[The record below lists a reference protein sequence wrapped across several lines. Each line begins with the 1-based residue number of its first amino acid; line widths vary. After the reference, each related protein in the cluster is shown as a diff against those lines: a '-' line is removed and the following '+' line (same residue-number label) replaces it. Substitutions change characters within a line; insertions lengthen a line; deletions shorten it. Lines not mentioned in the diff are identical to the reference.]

1 MTKFTPRAMQIVD
14 AVPSPNYEISNEYRQ
29 VYIDFYPA
37 NGEGGEIPYPYDPEE
52 FDDSTTQQ
60 LKTLVEEVLREAP
73 GYALLMDLQKIT
85 IRDDQVPP
93 YDLTWLRNMIET
105 FRFAQPGCSKYSNS
119 PCTGTA
125 GSDEPI
131 SMFVNDYLVY
141 VKLDPETYQSDYDE
155 ITITVH
161 NELLRRYNRGYIA
174 LDPEIDADFIQRW
187 ELDLVPEQDT
197 KNDSGSLKCYVPSW
211 QDYRFATDRY
221 RFLIQQRLNQPVL
234 LPLSENFQI
243 YVLIQQK
250 LRELYRTKFPERL
263 PDWKFTRHALKIFVT
278 NYQEMISVA
287 DIVYEVTESNRKL
300 SIDSMAVAFL
310 GWPVHFQGSTLRK
323 LLE

>member
-1 MTKFTPRAMQIVD
+1 
-14 AVPSPNYEISNEYRQ
+14 
-29 VYIDFYPA
+29 
-37 NGEGGEIPYPYDPEE
+37 
-52 FDDSTTQQ
+52 
-60 LKTLVEEVLREAP
+60 
-73 GYALLMDLQKIT
+73 
-85 IRDDQVPP
+85 
-93 YDLTWLRNMIET
+93 
-105 FRFAQPGCSKYSNS
+105 
-119 PCTGTA
+119 
-125 GSDEPI
+125 
-131 SMFVNDYLVY
+131 
-141 VKLDPETYQSDYDE
+141 
-155 ITITVH
+155 
-161 NELLRRYNRGYIA
+161 
-174 LDPEIDADFIQRW
+174 
-187 ELDLVPEQDT
+187 
-197 KNDSGSLKCYVPSW
+197 VPSW